1 MPSSELIP
9 YSWPNGR
16 WRPWNEQWEFVS
28 EHDERPPDSELR
40 KAYAVTIDYTDGR
53 PRWSGKVVLELVDYR
68 EIDAVIKYHMRMWPV
83 CDE

>member
-1 MPSSELIP
+1 MSELVP

-16 WRPWNEQWEFVS
+16 WRLWNEQWEFVS

-53 PRWSGKVVLELVDYR
+53 PRWSGMVISSWSATT
-68 EIDAVIKYHMRMWPV
+68 EIDDVIKYHVRMTPV